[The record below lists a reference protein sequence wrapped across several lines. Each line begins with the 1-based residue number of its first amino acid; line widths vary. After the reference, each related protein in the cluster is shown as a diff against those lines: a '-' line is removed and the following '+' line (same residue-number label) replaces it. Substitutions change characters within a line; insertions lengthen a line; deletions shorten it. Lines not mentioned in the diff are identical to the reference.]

1 MRINELSSF
10 CEALAA
16 IKRAAAYTTGDMHS
30 VLRSCRENQLI
41 GRMSLEGDPVEA
53 WIHAVKHFFSDADDI
68 IAASEFILGYG
79 RNDLSGLISYI
90 EYYEKITE
98 NKLRAAEAEA
108 RTKGRLYTVLGLF
121 CSSVIVLLLV

>member
-1 MRINELSSF
+1 
-10 CEALAA
+10 
-16 IKRAAAYTTGDMHS
+16 
-30 VLRSCRENQLI
+30 
-41 GRMSLEGDPVEA
+41 VEA
-53 WIHAVKHFFSDADDI
+53 WIHAVKRFFSDADDI
-68 IAASEFILGYG
+68 TAASEFILGYG

-121 CSSVIVLLLV
+121 CSFVIVLLLI